1 VGYSPIQVFVKGAK
15 SAMKE
20 TEEMDLRVQKATWFA
35 VKENQ
40 RILKLAIRRNLRG
53 APRWNQR
60 GAWEKVPAV
69 KLDGPTNAPRSG
81 GPGKFTGALYR
92 GVGGKKRP
100 MIMPNGTVVGGV
112 GIGGNINN
120 LKKRP
125 LEEKFPYF
133 KPAVKATEPKMAQG
147 YQKGWDKAVKKMGG
161 II

>member
-1 VGYSPIQVFVKGAK
+1 MANPSIQVFVKGAQR
-15 SAMKE
+15 AIKE
-20 TEEMDLRVQKATWFA
+20 TEQMETRVEKATWMA

-60 GAWEKVPAV
+60 GAWEKIPAV

-81 GPGKFTGALYR
+81 GPGRFTGALYR

-100 MIMPNGTVVGGV
+100 LLRPGGTVVGGV

-120 LKKRP
+120 LKKRK
-125 LEEKFPYF
+125 LEEEFPYF
-133 KPAVKATEPKMAQG
+133 KPAVEATEPKMAQA
-147 YQKGWDKAVKKMGG
+147 YAKGWDKAVNKMGG
-161 II
+161 FI